1 MQPQK
6 RRPTKEELAAA
17 NGRTL
22 PDIIAPNLKVLFCG
36 INPGLYTAVVG
47 HNFARPGNRFWPTLH
62 AAGFT
67 PRLYLP
73 EEERGLLD
81 LGFGITNIVDRAT
94 ASAAEL
100 SAAELKE
107 GGGRLVEKVLAYQP
121 QVLALLGI
129 SAYRVAF
136 GKANAGIGIQ
146 EQTIGNTRLWLLPNP
161 SGLNAHF
168 PPQKLARVYQELRIF
183 VDMLE

>member
-17 NGRTL
+17 NGKTVS
-22 PDIIAPNLKVLFCG
+22 DIIAPNLKVLFCG

-47 HNFARPGNRFWPTLH
+47 HHFARPGNRFWPTLH
-62 AAGFT
+62 ASGFT

-73 EEERGLLD
+73 EEESKLLD
-81 LGFGITNIVDRAT
+81 LELGISNIVDRAT
-94 ASAAEL
+94 ANAAEL
-100 SAAELKE
+100 SAAELVE
-107 GGGRLVEKVLAYQP
+107 GGAKLVEKVAAYQP

-136 GKANAGIGIQ
+136 GNAKAGIGIQ
-146 EQTIGNTRLWLLPNP
+146 EQAIGNTKLWVLPNP

-168 PPQKLARVYQELRIF
+168 PPPKLAQVYQELRIF
-183 VDMLE
+183 VDKLE

>member
-17 NGRTL
+17 GGRTL
-22 PDIIAPNLKVLFCG
+22 PDIIAPNLKVLFSG

-47 HNFARPGNRFWPTLH
+47 HHFARPGNRFWPTLH

-73 EEERGLLD
+73 EEESRLLD
-81 LGFGITNIVDRAT
+81 LGFGITNMVDRAT
-94 ASAAEL
+94 ANAAEL
-100 SAAELKE
+100 SALELKE
-107 GGGRLVEKVLAYQP
+107 GAFKLEEKVMGYQP
-121 QVLALLGI
+121 QVLAFLGI

-136 GKANAGIGIQ
+136 GKATAGIGMQ
-146 EQTIGNTRLWLLPNP
+146 EQTIGNTKLWVLPNP

-168 PPQKLARVYQELRIF
+168 PPRRLAEVYQELRLF
-183 VDMLE
+183 VDSL

>member
-6 RRPTKEELAAA
+6 RRLTKEELSAA

-47 HNFARPGNRFWPTLH
+47 HHFARPGNRFWPTLH

-73 EEERGLLD
+73 EEESNLLD

-94 ASAAEL
+94 ANAAEL
-100 SAAELKE
+100 SAKELKE
-107 GGGRLVEKVLAYQP
+107 GGSKLEEKMMAYQP
-121 QVLALLGI
+121 QVLALLSI

-136 GKANAGIGIQ
+136 GKATAGIGMQ
-146 EQTIGNTRLWLLPNP
+146 EQTIGNTRLWVLQTP
-161 SGLNAHF
+161 A
-168 PPQKLARVYQELRIF
+168 A
-183 VDMLE
+183 

>member
-6 RRPTKEELAAA
+6 RRPTKDELAAA
-17 NGRTL
+17 EGRTL

-47 HNFARPGNRFWPTLH
+47 HHFARPGNRFWPTLH

-67 PRLYLP
+67 PRIYLP
-73 EEERGLLD
+73 SEESSLLD
-81 LGFGITNIVDRAT
+81 LGVGITNIVDRAT
-94 ASAAEL
+94 ANAAEL
-100 SAAELKE
+100 SAMELKE
-107 GGGRLVEKVLAYQP
+107 GGSKLEEKVMAYQP

-136 GKANAGIGIQ
+136 GKATAGIGMQ
-146 EQTIGNTRLWLLPNP
+146 VQTIGNTRLWVLPNP

-168 PPQKLARVYQELRIF
+168 PPRKLAEVYQELRLF
-183 VDMLE
+183 VDSL

>member
-1 MQPQK
+1 M
-6 RRPTKEELAAA
+6 
-17 NGRTL
+17 
-22 PDIIAPNLKVLFCG
+22 PDIVAPNLKVLFCG

-47 HNFARPGNRFWPTLH
+47 HHFARPGNRFWPTLH

-73 EEERGLLD
+73 EEESELLD

-94 ASAAEL
+94 ANAAEL
-100 SAAELKE
+100 SAVELKE
-107 GGGRLVEKVLAYQP
+107 GALKLEEKVIGYQP

-136 GKANAGIGIQ
+136 EKPTAGIGIQ
-146 EQTIGNTRLWLLPNP
+146 EQTIGNTKLWVLPNP

-168 PPQKLARVYQELRIF
+168 PPWKLAEVYQELRLF
-183 VDMLE
+183 VETLE

>member
-1 MQPQK
+1 MQTQK
-6 RRPTKEELAAA
+6 RRPSKEELAAA
-17 NGRTL
+17 TGRTL
-22 PDIIAPNLKVLFCG
+22 PDIIAPNLKVIFCG

-73 EEERGLLD
+73 EEEGDLLD

-94 ASAAEL
+94 ATAAEL
-100 SAAELKE
+100 SAAELIE
-107 GGGRLVEKVLAYQP
+107 GGINLVQKVIEYQP

-129 SAYRVAF
+129 SAYKVAF
-136 GKANAGIGIQ
+136 GKATAAVGRQ
-146 EQTIGNTRLWLLPNP
+146 EQTIGNTRLWVLPNP

-168 PPQKLARVYQELRIF
+168 PPRKLAQVYQELRLF
-183 VDMLE
+183 VDSLD

>member
-1 MQPQK
+1 MQSKK

-17 NGRTL
+17 GGRTL
-22 PDIIAPNLKVLFCG
+22 PDIIAPNLKVLFSG

-47 HNFARPGNRFWPTLH
+47 HHFARPGNRFWPTLH

-73 EEERGLLD
+73 EEERRLLNLGL
-81 LGFGITNIVDRAT
+81 GITNIVDRAT
-94 ASAAEL
+94 ANAAEL
-100 SAAELKE
+100 SALELKE
-107 GGGRLVEKVLAYQP
+107 GAFKLEEKVMGYQP
-121 QVLALLGI
+121 QVLAFLGI

-136 GKANAGIGIQ
+136 GKATAGIGMQ
-146 EQTIGNTRLWLLPNP
+146 EQTIGNTKLWVLPNP

-168 PPQKLARVYQELRIF
+168 PPRKLAEVYQELRLF
-183 VDMLE
+183 VDSL

>member
-1 MQPQK
+1 M
-6 RRPTKEELAAA
+6 
-17 NGRTL
+17 
-22 PDIIAPNLKVLFCG
+22 
-36 INPGLYTAVVG
+36 
-47 HNFARPGNRFWPTLH
+47 
-62 AAGFT
+62 
-67 PRLYLP
+67 
-73 EEERGLLD
+73 
-81 LGFGITNIVDRAT
+81 
-94 ASAAEL
+94 
-100 SAAELKE
+100 
-107 GGGRLVEKVLAYQP
+107 EKVLAYQP